1 MVTSPEMTTTDS
13 APESVEE
20 LLALWDRLRD
30 EAVSSSDRQ
39 EIDAIFSR
47 YVP

>member
-1 MVTSPEMTTTDS
+1 MVSSAEKTTTDS

-30 EAVSSSDRQ
+30 EAVSSSERQ

-47 YVP
+47 YIP